1 MVSEQH
7 WMLRKCWDS
16 QSCHSRPIST
26 NGRRPQE
33 QSYLQLRSFCACC
46 KVKEALKTNKYRQGE
61 NGRDQKMSQQSDES
75 RTRCRKMERRSTV
88 EQHRSVYLPS
98 VIFISACSN
107 HRYKY
112 PWVVFFFFS
121 LIGSPPDSSADKSQ
135 WNSYWSAMFFT
146 TLCISVPT
154 RRWDLVLGIRLP
166 SAGAAYSSTQAL
178 CSHLSACGEAE
189 GKGGGKDHVH
199 KISH

>member
-75 RTRCRKMERRSTV
+75 RARCRKMERRSTV

-112 PWVVFFFFS
+112 PWVVVFFFF
-121 LIGSPPDSSADKSQ
+121 PDS
-135 WNSYWSAMFFT
+135 
-146 TLCISVPT
+146 ISSRFLSRQITMEFLLECNVFHH
-154 RRWDLVLGIRLP
+154 VM
-166 SAGAAYSSTQAL
+166 
-178 CSHLSACGEAE
+178 HLSANQEVRFGAWDQTAKCRSS
-189 GKGGGKDHVH
+189 
-199 KISH
+199 I